1 MKKLILISA
10 LLLFGSNV
18 GKTEPLMDPDTKKNL
33 SIYFKHLIDVSDD
46 LSRCAELNTAF
57 YEFGSQNP
65 ESIYFQ
71 TAKPEDY
78 LKGAEELTMMA
89 AGLQELL
96 GLPLKL
102 TPIEEKNLRT
112 LYYKETIALADQGNK
127 IPMNVLRGD
136 VQYCIDLVNNHEEL
150 LTEVLNQ
157 YKK

>member
-1 MKKLILISA
+1 MKKLILISV
-10 LLLFGSNV
+10 LLFSFNV
-18 GKTEPLMDPDTKKNL
+18 GKTELLMDPDTKKNL